1 MKLYPLLFEP
11 NLHEVVWGGKK
22 LTKWKQ
28 LPAHEQ
34 PVGESWEVSCVPQSV
49 SVIANGEAKGMD
61 LATYIAQ
68 QPAAVLGK
76 GVAKAYDNQL
86 PLLVKFI
93 DAKRNLSIQVHPND
107 EMAARLFHKKGKSEM
122 WYVISAE
129 PGAYLYAGFKTA
141 INAQEYR
148 RLIAEG
154 DITTVLA
161 KHRVHPGDVF
171 YIPAGR
177 VHAIGEGIVLAEI
190 QQSSDLT
197 FRIYDYGRLGMDG
210 KPRELHTDLAAEALD
225 YNVYDNYRTTYSHEA
240 LKAKEVLATRYFN
253 VRVVDTE
260 TPFHRNLLKYDSF
273 IISLCIEGDCKIK
286 IRATGDEIT
295 LREGYSCL
303 IPAAIADYDII
314 PLEEKTKVIDAYID
328 SKQLEK

>member
-129 PGAYLYAGFKTA
+129 PGAHLYAGFKTP

>member
-129 PGAYLYAGFKTA
+129 PGAYLYAGFKTP

-260 TPFHRNLLKYDSF
+260 TSFHRNLLKYDSF

-314 PLEEKTKVIDAYID
+314 PLEEKAKVIDAYID

>member
-260 TPFHRNLLKYDSF
+260 TSFHRNLLKYDSF

-314 PLEEKTKVIDAYID
+314 PLEEKTKVIDSYID

>member
-61 LATYIAQ
+61 LGTYIAQ

-286 IRATGDEIT
+286 IRETGDEIT

-314 PLEEKTKVIDAYID
+314 SLEEKTKVIDAYID

>member
-61 LATYIAQ
+61 LPTYIAQ
-68 QPAAVLGK
+68 QPVAVLGK

-129 PGAYLYAGFKTA
+129 PGACLYAGFKTP

>member
-28 LPAHEQ
+28 LPAYEQ

-210 KPRELHTDLAAEALD
+210 KPRELHTDLAAETLD

-286 IRATGDEIT
+286 IRETGDEIT

>member
-49 SVIANGEAKGMD
+49 SVIANGEAKGMY
-61 LATYIAQ
+61 LASYITQ
-68 QPAAVLGK
+68 QPAEVLGK

-93 DAKRNLSIQVHPND
+93 DAKSNLSIQVHPND

-129 PGAYLYAGFKTA
+129 LGAYLYAGFKTP

-225 YNVYDNYRTTYSHEA
+225 YNVYDNYRTTYSHGA

-273 IISLCIEGDCKIK
+273 IISLCIEGDCRIK

>member
-28 LPAHEQ
+28 LPAYEQ

-129 PGAYLYAGFKTA
+129 PGAYLYAGFKTL

-260 TPFHRNLLKYDSF
+260 TSFHRNLLKYDSF

>member
-68 QPAAVLGK
+68 QPAEVLGK

>member
-28 LPAHEQ
+28 LPAYEQ

-210 KPRELHTDLAAEALD
+210 KPRELHTDLAAETLD

>member
-28 LPAHEQ
+28 LPAYEQ

-286 IRATGDEIT
+286 IRETGDEIT

-303 IPAAIADYDII
+303 IPAAIADYAII

>member
-49 SVIANGEAKGMD
+49 SVITNGEAKGMD
-61 LATYIAQ
+61 LASYIAQ
-68 QPAAVLGK
+68 QPAEVLGK

>member
-129 PGAYLYAGFKTA
+129 PGAYLYAGFKMP

-253 VRVVDTE
+253 VRIVDTE

-286 IRATGDEIT
+286 IRETGDEIT

>member
-129 PGAYLYAGFKTA
+129 PGAYLYAGFKMP

>member
-129 PGAYLYAGFKTA
+129 PGAYLYAGFKTP

-177 VHAIGEGIVLAEI
+177 VHCV
-190 QQSSDLT
+190 
-197 FRIYDYGRLGMDG
+197 GRDTA
-210 KPRELHTDLAAEALD
+210 KQRPH
-225 YNVYDNYRTTYSHEA
+225 VSH
-240 LKAKEVLATRYFN
+240 L
-253 VRVVDTE
+253 
-260 TPFHRNLLKYDSF
+260 
-273 IISLCIEGDCKIK
+273 
-286 IRATGDEIT
+286 
-295 LREGYSCL
+295 
-303 IPAAIADYDII
+303 
-314 PLEEKTKVIDAYID
+314 
-328 SKQLEK
+328 

>member
-61 LATYIAQ
+61 LASYIAQ

-286 IRATGDEIT
+286 IRETGDEIT

-314 PLEEKTKVIDAYID
+314 SLEEKTKVIDAYID

>member
-161 KHRVHPGDVF
+161 KHRAHPGDVF

-303 IPAAIADYDII
+303 IPASIADYDII

>member
-61 LATYIAQ
+61 LASYIAQ
-68 QPAAVLGK
+68 QRAEVLGK

>member
-28 LPAHEQ
+28 LPAYEQ

-286 IRATGDEIT
+286 IRETGDEIT

>member
-76 GVAKAYDNQL
+76 GVAKAYDNRL

-122 WYVISAE
+122 WYVIPAE
-129 PGAYLYAGFKTA
+129 PGAYLYAGFKTP

>member
-61 LATYIAQ
+61 LGTYIAQ
-68 QPAAVLGK
+68 QPAEVLGK

-286 IRATGDEIT
+286 IRETGDEIT

-314 PLEEKTKVIDAYID
+314 SLEEKTKVIDAYID

>member
-61 LATYIAQ
+61 LASYIAQ
-68 QPAAVLGK
+68 QPAEVLGK

>member
-68 QPAAVLGK
+68 QPTEVLGK

>member
-61 LATYIAQ
+61 LASYIAQ

-260 TPFHRNLLKYDSF
+260 TSFHRNLLKYDSF

>member
-49 SVIANGEAKGMD
+49 SVIANGEAKGMA

>member
-61 LATYIAQ
+61 LASYIAQ

-225 YNVYDNYRTTYSHEA
+225 YNVYDSYRTTYSHEA

>member
-171 YIPAGR
+171 YIPSGR

-197 FRIYDYGRLGMDG
+197 FRIYDYGRLDMDG

-314 PLEEKTKVIDAYID
+314 PLEEKNKVIDAYID

>member
-61 LATYIAQ
+61 LPTYIAQ
-68 QPAAVLGK
+68 QPVAVLGK

-260 TPFHRNLLKYDSF
+260 TSFHRNLLKYDSF

>member
-61 LATYIAQ
+61 LGTYIAQ

>member
-28 LPAHEQ
+28 LPAYEQ

-295 LREGYSCL
+295 LREGHSCL

>member
-61 LATYIAQ
+61 LASYIAQ

-129 PGAYLYAGFKTA
+129 PGACLYAGFKTP

-260 TPFHRNLLKYDSF
+260 TSFHRNLLKYDSF

>member
-28 LPAHEQ
+28 LPAYEQ

-122 WYVISAE
+122 WYVILAD
-129 PGAYLYAGFKTA
+129 PGAYLYAGFKTP

-286 IRATGDEIT
+286 IRETGDEIT

>member
-260 TPFHRNLLKYDSF
+260 TSFHRNLLKYDSF

>member
-28 LPAHEQ
+28 LPAHKQ

-61 LATYIAQ
+61 LASYIAQ

-129 PGAYLYAGFKTA
+129 PRAYLYAGFKTP

-314 PLEEKTKVIDAYID
+314 PLEEKNKVIDAYID

>member
-28 LPAHEQ
+28 LPAYEQ

>member
-61 LATYIAQ
+61 LASYIAQ

-260 TPFHRNLLKYDSF
+260 TPFHRNLLKYYSF

>member
-1 MKLYPLLFEP
+1 M
-11 NLHEVVWGGKK
+11 
-22 LTKWKQ
+22 
-28 LPAHEQ
+28 
-34 PVGESWEVSCVPQSV
+34 
-49 SVIANGEAKGMD
+49 
-61 LATYIAQ
+61 
-68 QPAAVLGK
+68 
-76 GVAKAYDNQL
+76 
-86 PLLVKFI
+86 
-93 DAKRNLSIQVHPND
+93 
-107 EMAARLFHKKGKSEM
+107 
-122 WYVISAE
+122 
-129 PGAYLYAGFKTA
+129 
-141 INAQEYR
+141 
-148 RLIAEG
+148 
-154 DITTVLA
+154 LA

-260 TPFHRNLLKYDSF
+260 TSFHRNLLKYDSF

>member
-177 VHAIGEGIVLAEI
+177 VHAIDEGIVLAEI